1 MNGLNFIK
9 FCEYHGFIGFTFKN
23 ITTALNKEGEEKKT
37 LNGIPNWRK
46 ITRENWKNYVN
57 KSHDGFAIITGEVSG
72 LSVLDFDSEDAYK
85 EFLDT
90 FGTEC
95 IRKNKV
101 FTRKGK
107 HLYFKYDPDLKQTQ
121 NPVAN
126 VDVRNNGGIIIAPP
140 TSYTLLDGS
149 VAKYELCDDFETL
162 EFTAEMKLWCGERD
176 LINNYNEPEVKP
188 KKEKK
193 SKTPKKKS
201 KATEKEEM
209 IEDDTTTTSTIT
221 TPEEPKKNLY
231 TFKEE
236 TKEIDVADE
245 INFYFQHGMFSKIDK
260 QTDPYGT
267 WLRIGAALKSELE
280 YKEAL
285 AIFRDISKLYPKWW
299 NEEGCDNTFKGLK
312 CDKITIGSLF
322 YYLKQEDEKLYKE
335 LKKKYKSQ
343 QVDLLS
349 SGFATSI
356 IADYF
361 VSLYK
366 NEFILSYDVLYYWN
380 GFYWEKDNK
389 SHAYLTY
396 FVDKVFTRDLTD
408 YYLQKFKEWNE
419 YCFENNIKL
428 DDRKTMDGLLA
439 KFNGDINYR
448 LRNSHFRGSYIK
460 DILAFLSNDTIDWDN
475 KPTLFVFENAV
486 IDLTTGKK
494 ITPNPEDYL
503 SISCG
508 YNWEEKDATK
518 EKKLLEL
525 LYGIFPDDLVRH
537 HYLEILSTG
546 LCGYQQEKFFVAT
559 GKGGNGKS
567 LLNALMLSTCGKYAY
582 TLPSEFVLSP
592 IKTGA
597 NPEVANLD
605 GVRFALT
612 QEPKATRRI
621 VCSVIKEITGNPKIN
636 ARALYSSRCE
646 VNLRLTLVMECND
659 MPRYD
664 EVGDAITRRND
675 ITPFVSKAV
684 SQEKYDETPE
694 CLRKFW
700 IIANPYY
707 KSNEFKCEY
716 RMTLFHLLLNYFKL
730 FTENEFRL
738 SPPPLSVQIRNREQ
752 MIASDEFYGW
762 FDKMYQ
768 NVPNA
773 DAIIIKDIYSV
784 FENSAFFSNLS
795 KNDKRLYNL
804 KYFKD
809 KLENHELIREFV
821 FKTGKCYKKKQY
833 TSAILIHHSKRTD
846 EDNIIDDITEMEEE
860 EIEDSD
866 ELI

>member
-1 MNGLNFIK
+1 MNALEFIK
-9 FCEYHGFIGFTFKN
+9 FCEYNDFIGFTFKG
-23 ITTALNKEGEEKKT
+23 ITTALNKEGIEKKT
-37 LNGIPNWRK
+37 LNKMPNWRK
-46 ITRENWKNYVN
+46 INKENWKNFVN

-72 LSVLDFDSEDAYK
+72 VSVLDFDSEDAYK
-85 EFLDT
+85 EFLDV
-90 FGTEC
+90 FGTG
-95 IRKNKV
+95 IRRNKV

-126 VDVRNNGGIIIAPP
+126 VDVRNDGGIIIAPP

-149 VAKYELCDDFETL
+149 TAKYELEKDFEL
-162 EFTAEMKLWCGERD
+162 EEFSAEMKLWCGEKD
-176 LINNYNEPEVKP
+176 LIKNYDVVEDKP

-201 KATEKEEM
+201 KPIEKEKM
-209 IEDDTTTTSTIT
+209 DEDDITTTSTIT
-221 TPEEPKKNLY
+221 TPDIPKKNSY
-231 TFKEE
+231 TFLKES
-236 TKEIDVADE
+236 KEVDVADE
-245 INFYFQHGMFSKIDK
+245 INFYFQNGMFSKIDK
-260 QTDPYGT
+260 VSDPYGT

-280 YKEAL
+280 YKDAL

-299 NEEGCDNTFKGLK
+299 NEDGCEKKFNDLK
-312 CDKITIGSLF
+312 FDKITIGSLF
-322 YYLKQEDEKLYKE
+322 YYLKQEDEKKFKE
-335 LKKKYKSQ
+335 LKKKYRTE
-343 QVDLLS
+343 QVDLLNC
-349 SGFATSI
+349 GFATSV

-366 NEFILSYDVLYYWN
+366 NEFIYSFEVLYYWN
-380 GFYWEKDNK
+380 GFYWVKDNK
-389 SHAYLTY
+389 AHTYLTY
-396 FVDKVFTRDLTD
+396 FVDKIFTKDLTD
-408 YYLQKFKEWNE
+408 YYLTKFKDWNE
-419 YCFENNIKL
+419 YCFENNVKL
-428 DDRKTMDGLLA
+428 EDRKVMDALLA
-439 KFNGDINYR
+439 NFNSNINYK
-448 LRNSHFRGSYIK
+448 LKNSHFRGSYLK
-460 DILAFLSNDTIDWDN
+460 DIIAFLSNDNIDWDN

-486 IDLTTGKK
+486 IDLTTGEK

-508 YNWEEKDATK
+508 YNWEEKDPTK
-518 EKKLLEL
+518 IKTLLEL
-525 LYGIFPDDLVRH
+525 LYGIFPDDLTRH

-546 LCGYQQEKFFVAT
+546 LCGFQQEKFFVAT

-567 LLNALMLSTCGKYAY
+567 LLNALMLSTAGKYAY

-621 VCSVIKEITGNPKIN
+621 VCSVIKEITGNPTIN
-636 ARALYSSRCE
+636 ARALYSSKCV

-694 CLRKFW
+694 ILRKNW

-707 KSNEFKCEY
+707 KSNEFKCDY
-716 RMTLFHLLLNYFKL
+716 RMTLFHILLDYFR
-730 FTENEFRL
+730 FIFAENKFRL
-738 SPPPLSVQIRNREQ
+738 SAPPISVKIRNREQ
-752 MIASDEFYGW
+752 MVASDEFYGW

-768 NVPNA
+768 NVPDA
-773 DAIIIKDIYSV
+773 DAIKIKDIYSV

-809 KLENHELIREFV
+809 KLENHEFIREFV
-821 FKTGKCYKKKQY
+821 FKTGKCYKKIQY
-833 TSAILIHHSKRTD
+833 TSAILIHHSFRVD
-846 EDNIIDDITEMEEE
+846 EDNIIEDITE
-860 EIEDSD
+860 ED
-866 ELI
+866 